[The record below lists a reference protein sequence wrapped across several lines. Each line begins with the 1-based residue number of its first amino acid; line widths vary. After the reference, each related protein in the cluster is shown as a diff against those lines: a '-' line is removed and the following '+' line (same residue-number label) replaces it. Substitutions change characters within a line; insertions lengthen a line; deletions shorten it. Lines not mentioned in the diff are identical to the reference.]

1 MTKIR
6 LALAGA
12 ALTAAVAPLTAPPAQ
27 AMVCHPDFEVICT
40 AIRTA
45 CYVVEQVPKLQCIQL
60 G

>member
-12 ALTAAVAPLTAPPAQ
+12 VLTAAVAPTTATPAQ
-27 AMVCHPDFEVICT
+27 AAACQPAFEIVCT

-45 CYVVEQVPKLQCIQL
+45 CYVVEQIPQAECITL
-60 G
+60 H